1 MENQD
6 RSVEPESEDLA
17 SSRPEG
23 EHAPTRP
30 PTVAIVGRPNV
41 GKSTLFNRLIGSR
54 QAVVDDEPGVTR
66 DRVYGQ
72 VDWNGVRFELID
84 TGGYVPD
91 SSDRFEEAIRD
102 QVEIAI
108 AEADLILLTV
118 DVMVGVTDLDE
129 SVGKMLQRTD
139 RPVLVVANKAD
150 NEERR
155 WQAHEFYSLGFEEVI
170 SVSSTNGTGTGD
182 LLDRI
187 AESVDATEGTPPEE
201 DERDRI
207 AIIGKPNVGKS
218 SLVNALLREER
229 AMVTEVSGTTR
240 DSIDSVLQVGDR
252 EVVLVDTAGLRRR
265 TRMEGNIEFY
275 SSLRSERAI
284 EQCDVAVLVVDAY
297 EGLKN
302 QDIRVLKRAEE
313 EWKGMVLAINKW
325 DLVDEPEAAE
335 QYTEWIYERLK
346 TLDYVPMV
354 FCSAIRA
361 ERTDAVLDVALDVA
375 EGRRRRIPTAR
386 LNELV
391 NEAIEKHHP
400 PSHDGARVT
409 IKYATQADVAP
420 PVFVFFSNHPKAIA
434 ESYRRYLGNQIRKEF
449 AFEGVPIKLVF
460 RKK

>member
-1 MENQD
+1 
-6 RSVEPESEDLA
+6 
-17 SSRPEG
+17 
-23 EHAPTRP
+23 
-30 PTVAIVGRPNV
+30 V

-102 QVEIAI
+102 QVDIAI

-129 SVGKMLQRTD
+129 SVGNMLQRTD

-155 WQAHEFYSLGFEEVI
+155 WQAHEFYSLGFEEVV
-170 SVSSTNGTGTGD
+170 SVSSTNGTGTGE

-187 AESVDATEGTPPEE
+187 AESFDATEGTPPEE
-201 DERDRI
+201 DDRDRI

-302 QDIRVLKRAEE
+302 QVL
-313 EWKGMVLAINKW
+313 
-325 DLVDEPEAAE
+325 P
-335 QYTEWIYERLK
+335 
-346 TLDYVPMV
+346 
-354 FCSAIRA
+354 
-361 ERTDAVLDVALDVA
+361 
-375 EGRRRRIPTAR
+375 
-386 LNELV
+386 
-391 NEAIEKHHP
+391 
-400 PSHDGARVT
+400 
-409 IKYATQADVAP
+409 
-420 PVFVFFSNHPKAIA
+420 
-434 ESYRRYLGNQIRKEF
+434 
-449 AFEGVPIKLVF
+449 
-460 RKK
+460 